1 MLNYILDELKK
12 IMAIDSPSGFT
23 RKAADYIMQQLRE
36 FGFEPELPARAV
48 CSAVSAAKAARLSS
62 LHTLTP
68 SAEWYPKSR
77 ATEGLS

>member
-36 FGFEPELPARAV
+36 FGFEPELTRKGCVLCCLGGEGSPV
-48 CSAVSAAKAARLSS
+48 VFSA
-62 LHTLTP
+62 LTP